1 MKVDLTGKCAFVTGG
16 SGDIGRAICAALA
29 RAGAR
34 VAFTYFSDREGADQT
49 VAAIAEHSPK
59 SSSEPAS
66 EPALAPPPA
75 PPPDP
80 PEAPIVIRV
89 NFADQKST
97 ARALEQ
103 VRAQLPHVDI
113 FVSNAA
119 SGVLRPLSQLKQRHF
134 QWTIDVNARAF
145 FTMAQGITSRS
156 GDASP
161 LMTRGGRIV
170 ALSSLG
176 ATRAIPQ
183 YTVVGA
189 SKAALESLTRH
200 LALDLGP
207 LGINVN
213 AVSPGIVET
222 KALQA
227 FPNREQLLDVASRRT
242 PIGRLTRPDDIAKV
256 VLFLCSEA
264 AAMIHGQTIHVDGG
278 YTVVA

>member
-1 MKVDLTGKCAFVTGG
+1 MRVDLSGKFALVTGG
-16 SGDIGRAICAALA
+16 SGDIGRAICTALC

-34 VAFTYFSDREGADQT
+34 VAFTYFSDREGADRT
-49 VAAIAEHSPK
+49 VAALEKCHQE
-59 SSSEPAS
+59 SSSETS
-66 EPALAPPPA
+66 LE
-75 PPPDP
+75 
-80 PEAPIVIRV
+80 PIVLRA
-89 NFADQKST
+89 NFADDKST
-97 ARALEQ
+97 ARVLEQ
-103 VRAQLPHVDI
+103 IHNRFQRIDI

-145 FTMAQGITSRS
+145 FTVAQDLTGRV
-156 GDASP
+156 AERSP
-161 LMTRGGRIV
+161 LMGSGGRIV

-207 LGINVN
+207 LGISVN

-227 FPNREQLLDVASRRT
+227 FPNRAQLLDVAARRT
-242 PIGRLTRPDDIAKV
+242 PLGRLTTPDDVAQV

>member
-1 MKVDLTGKCAFVTGG
+1 MRVDLTGKCALVTGG
-16 SGDIGRAICAALA
+16 SGDIGRAICAALG

-49 VAAIAEHSPK
+49 VAALAENSPE
-59 SSSEPAS
+59 SGSEPTV
-66 EPALAPPPA
+66 L
-75 PPPDP
+75 
-80 PEAPIVIRV
+80 RV
-89 NFADQKST
+89 NFADEKST
-97 ARALEQ
+97 ARVVEQ
-103 VRAQLPHVDI
+103 IHDQLDRIDI

-145 FTMAQGITSRS
+145 FTVAQGITSRT
-156 GDASP
+156 AERSP
-161 LMTRGGRIV
+161 LMGRGGRIV

-207 LGINVN
+207 FGINVN
-213 AVSPGIVET
+213 AVSPGIVVT

-242 PIGRLTRPDDIAKV
+242 PLGRLTRPDDVAQV